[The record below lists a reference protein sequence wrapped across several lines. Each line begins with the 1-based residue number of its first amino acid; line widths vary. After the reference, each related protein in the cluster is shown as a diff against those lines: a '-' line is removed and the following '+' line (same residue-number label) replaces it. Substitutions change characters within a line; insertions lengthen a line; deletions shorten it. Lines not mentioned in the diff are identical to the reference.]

1 MAQPVW
7 ITPAGDLGTIAE
19 NLFFQVPIEATDP
32 DGPKVL
38 YSLIAGKLPEGVQ
51 VTKNGSIE
59 GVPLA
64 YARVKGVPTE
74 VAENVH
80 QVLQYE
86 PLAQLMAR
94 SMTEHLV

>member
-7 ITPAGDLGTIAE
+7 VTPAGDLGTIAE
-19 NLFFQVPIEATDP
+19 SLFFQVPIEATDP

-59 GVPLA
+59 GVPTSLC
-64 YARVKGVPTE
+64 
-74 VAENVH
+74 
-80 QVLQYE
+80 
-86 PLAQLMAR
+86 
-94 SMTEHLV
+94 